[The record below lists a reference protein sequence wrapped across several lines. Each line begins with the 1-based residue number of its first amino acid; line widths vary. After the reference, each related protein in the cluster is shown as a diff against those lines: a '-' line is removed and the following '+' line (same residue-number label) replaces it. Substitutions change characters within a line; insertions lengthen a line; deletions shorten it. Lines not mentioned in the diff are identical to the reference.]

1 MYMNLKSNKH
11 KIISFNTTT
20 MASSAFIG
28 PAKISGP
35 PLNLAPPTP
44 NYIFCSAPPR
54 PQLFWPE
61 IFRSPLKIRGGGC
74 YHVKL
79 CTNFELFH
87 QKIDKLK
94 TIFKTNGHPKSL
106 ADLCIKKY
114 LDNVFIK
121 KEVVRI
127 TSKME
132 LISFLPF
139 N

>member
-61 IFRSPLKIRGGGC
+61 IFRSPLKIRGGGAATMSNFAQILNSFIR
-74 YHVKL
+74 KL
-79 CTNFELFH
+79 
-87 QKIDKLK
+87 
-94 TIFKTNGHPKSL
+94 
-106 ADLCIKKY
+106 
-114 LDNVFIK
+114 
-121 KEVVRI
+121 
-127 TSKME
+127 TS
-132 LISFLPF
+132 
-139 N
+139 